1 MGKDSPLKN
10 RKKYVAA
17 RTNKFFEE
25 ESSIDNCTG
34 ETFYTGGSSKGKQ
47 FFYPTF
53 NITEE
58 KFTGKRPFESTQ
70 NSRFPTPEKKDE
82 IIRTTTIKSKMALFP
97 RAKSLENS
105 KSKTDKY
112 DEIRGRNSI
121 NITNIKLFRLGD

>member
-53 NITEE
+53 NISEE
-58 KFTGKRPFESTQ
+58 KFASKKPFESTLK
-70 NSRFPTPEKKDE
+70 SRFPTPEKKDE
-82 IIRTTTIKSKMALFP
+82 IIRTTTVKSKMDLFP
-97 RAKSLENS
+97 RPKSMEHYM
-105 KSKTDKY
+105 KTDKF
-112 DEIRGRNSI
+112 DKATRRNSI
-121 NITNIKLFRLGD
+121 SISNLKLIRMGD